1 MPRGDSQE
9 RKRRSFRT
17 AAVLF
22 PIAQGVN
29 ADTDCGSKLDLRKPD
44 KPAQRHHVGT
54 RLDSAPHEAS
64 ANTCWNGG
72 GELALRQFYGFI
84 HFLSIRGTR

>member
-9 RKRRSFRT
+9 SQRRSFR
-17 AAVLF
+17 AATVLF

-29 ADTDCGSKLDLRKPD
+29 ADTDRSRKLDLCESD

-54 RLDSAPHEAS
+54 RLESPRMKRLRTLAGIAVLNWLSVSSTAS
-64 ANTCWNGG
+64 STCM
-72 GELALRQFYGFI
+72 
-84 HFLSIRGTR
+84 SIV

>member
-9 RKRRSFRT
+9 SQRRSFRA

-29 ADTDCGSKLDLRKPD
+29 ADTDRSRKLDLCESD
-44 KPAQRHHVGT
+44 KPAQHYHVGT
-54 RLDSAPHEAS
+54 RLESAPHETS
-64 ANTCWNGG
+64 ANTCRNRGL
-72 GELALRQFYGFI
+72 ELAFRQLHGFI
-84 HFLSIRGTR
+84 TCMSIV